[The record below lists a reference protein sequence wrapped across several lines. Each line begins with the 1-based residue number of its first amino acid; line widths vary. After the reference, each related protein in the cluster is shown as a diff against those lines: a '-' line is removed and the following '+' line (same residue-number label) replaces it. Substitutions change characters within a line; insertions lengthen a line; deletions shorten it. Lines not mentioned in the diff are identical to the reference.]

1 MAQSIENPLNMAFVG
16 DAVYSLYIRHRLA
29 VTSAAHVGALHR
41 TASRMVCADAQ
52 FRAAQMLLPIL
63 TEEETH
69 IFKWG
74 RNAKSATVPK
84 NADVVHYRHATGL
97 EALVGFLHTTGQS
110 ERLEFLMG
118 KVFDYLYGEI

>member
-29 VTSAAHVGALHR
+29 LLSGAHVGTLHR
-41 TASRMVCADAQ
+41 AASRMVCAEAQ
-52 FRAAQMLLPIL
+52 YRAAAMLMPIL
-63 TEEETH
+63 EEDEVR

-74 RNAKSATVPK
+74 RNTKSATVPK

-97 EALVGFLHTTGQS
+97 EALVGSLYTNGKT

-118 KVFDYLYGEI
+118 KVFDFLYDEN